1 MQGSAVGDVM
11 IGYVPRRADRVP
23 ARMVDGD
30 VELRYRVSSVQP
42 EAEPWIRV
50 RVGEYLAR

>member
-1 MQGSAVGDVM
+1 M